1 VIELEKM
8 ALPLEGNSPAGENL
22 EYDPLYTEMDTL
34 AAGVPDSQMGDSTV
48 EGRGP
53 DWKKLS
59 KNCLE
64 LWNRT
69 RDLRVASYL
78 VVAQTVLDGLPGLDA
93 GLKLLSYLVS
103 DLWDDMYPK
112 LDPDDN
118 FDPIERLNILSM
130 LSPQQDA
137 YDDPIKFILRIREF
151 RLVPSLNYT
160 LRDYMIANNDLDA
173 GDKVVDGNLLRAEF
187 MNVPREEI
195 QARLDLAASAKE
207 TLSGICTVM
216 NEKMTDSLLSMESL
230 SKELDRFSRFY
241 AAQLTENVVVDA
253 AGEPA
258 PAEGGGAG
266 PASGAPKAAFS
277 PQAQAGSRQDALMM
291 LRRGAEYFQK
301 MEPSSPIPLLVNRAL
316 RFAEMGFIE
325 LLGEIAPDSLS
336 RGRDILGV
344 KPPEN

>member
-1 VIELEKM
+1 LLELDKM
-8 ALPLEGNSPAGENL
+8 LLPLEGADPAGENL

-34 AAGVPDSQMGDSTV
+34 AAGVPDSQMGDSTL

-64 LWNRT
+64 LWGRT

-78 VVAQTVLDGLPGLDA
+78 AVAHTILEGLPGLDA
-93 GLKLLSYLVS
+93 GLKVISYLVS
-103 DLWDDMYPK
+103 DLWDNMYPR

-137 YDDPIKFILRIREF
+137 YNDPIKFILRLRES
-151 RLVPSLNYT
+151 RLVPSLGYT
-160 LRDYMIANNDLDA
+160 LRDYMIANNELEA
-173 GDKVVDGNLLRAEF
+173 GDKTVDGNLLRAEF

-195 QARLDLAASAKE
+195 QARLDLASAAGE
-207 TLSGICTVM
+207 TLSGICAVM
-216 NEKMTDSLLSMESL
+216 NEKMKDSLISVESL

-241 AAQLTENVVVDA
+241 AAQLEGGVPA
-253 AGEPA
+253 EPAGESVPEEAATA
-258 PAEGGGAG
+258 PGRAVFNA
-266 PASGAPKAAFS
+266 
-277 PQAQAGSRQDALMM
+277 QAQANSRQDALMM
-291 LRRGAEYFQK
+291 LRKGAEYFQK

-316 RFAEMGFIE
+316 RFADMGFIE
-325 LLGEIAPDSLS
+325 LMGEIAPDSLS
-336 RGRDILGV
+336 RSRDILGV
-344 KPPEN
+344 KPPENK

>member
-8 ALPLEGNSPAGENL
+8 ALPLEGNDPAGGNL

-34 AAGVPDSQMGDSTV
+34 AVGVPASQMGDSTL

-53 DWKKLS
+53 DWKKLT

-64 LWNRT
+64 LWGRT

-78 VVAQTVLDGLPGLDA
+78 VVAQTVLEGLPGLDA

-103 DLWDDMYPK
+103 SLWDEMYPR

-137 YDDPIKFILRIREF
+137 YNDPVKFILRLRES
-151 RLVPSLNYT
+151 RLVPSLGYT
-160 LRDYMIANNDLDA
+160 LRDYMIANNELDA
-173 GDKVVDGNLLRAEF
+173 GDKAVDGNLLRAEF

-195 QARLDLAASAKE
+195 RARAALAASARE

-216 NEKMTDSLLSMESL
+216 NEKMKDSLLSTESL
-230 SKELDRFSRFY
+230 SKELDRLSRFY
-241 AAQLTENVVVDA
+241 AAQLAEEVPA
-253 AGEPA
+253 EAGEAA
-258 PAEGGGAG
+258 PAEGGAADSAPGAAG
-266 PASGAPKAAFS
+266 FK

-291 LRRGAEYFQK
+291 LRKGAEYFQK

-344 KPPEN
+344 KPPENN

>member
-1 VIELEKM
+1 LLELDKM
-8 ALPLEGNSPAGENL
+8 LLPLEGADPAGENL

-34 AAGVPDSQMGDSTV
+34 AAGVPDSQMGDSTL

-78 VVAQTVLDGLPGLDA
+78 AVAHTILEGLPGLDA
-93 GLKLLSYLVS
+93 GLKVISYLVS
-103 DLWDDMYPK
+103 ELWDDMYPK

-118 FDPIERLNILSM
+118 FDPVERLNILSM

-137 YDDPIKFILRIREF
+137 YNDPVKFILRFREF
-151 RLVPSLNYT
+151 RLVPSLGYT
-160 LRDYMIANNDLDA
+160 LRDYMIANNELDA
-173 GDKVVDGNLLRAEF
+173 GDKTVDGKLLQAEF

-195 QARLDLAASAKE
+195 QARSDLAASARE
-207 TLSGICTVM
+207 TLSGLCTVM
-216 NEKMTDSLLSMESL
+216 NEKVKDSLISMESL
-230 SKELDRFSRFY
+230 FKELDRLSRFY
-241 AAQLTENVVVDA
+241 ALQLAEEAPADA
-253 AGEPA
+253 DGDPA
-258 PAEGGGAG
+258 PAENGEAKS
-266 PASGAPKAAFS
+266 PRAAFN
-277 PQAQAGSRQDALMM
+277 PQAQANSRQDALMM
-291 LRRGAEYFQK
+291 LRKGAEYFQK

-316 RFAEMGFIE
+316 RFADMGFIE

-344 KPPEN
+344 KPPENN